1 MGYRGEVD
9 LAAKSEPPQSKLQRA
24 FRHRDFRLMWFGAFL
39 SFTGSWVQNVAQGYM
54 VYQLTKSNEKLALV
68 SFMGMLPV
76 TILGPIAGAITDS
89 FDKRK
94 LLVVTQAIFAIGACY
109 LAAAT
114 YWGWVSYAQILIVAF
129 VLGAV
134 SAVEMPTRQSIV
146 GRVVPPEDLSVAI
159 PLNALTFNMA
169 RVIGPAIGGLLLA
182 HVGVDACYLVNGL
195 SFFALIFAGLAV
207 HADLR
212 AAPKE
217 PQPILDLILE
227 GGRYTLREPRLRA
240 LFLLECMVSSFGLF
254 YLSQMPAIAEQMLG
268 IGKSLGN
275 CFLAV
280 GVGSVS
286 SLLVV
291 TTLSHRPVKTLLVK
305 IAVTLMS
312 LSLLALSFVHAPL
325 LAYVLFALL
334 GLSAVA
340 IFNTCNTLFQ
350 TLSPDRLRGRVL
362 SMHIWAL
369 AGIGPFGV
377 LLFGYIAQHLGLPIA
392 LQIGGAGMAVTAIA
406 GWLATESL
414 RDPVP
419 EAAGVH

>member
-1 MGYRGEVD
+1 
-9 LAAKSEPPQSKLQRA
+9 
-24 FRHRDFRLMWFGAFL
+24 MWLGAFL

-54 VYQLTKSNEKLALV
+54 VFQMTKSNEKLALV

-76 TILGPIAGAITDS
+76 TLLGPIAGAITDS

-94 LLVVTQAIFAIGACY
+94 LLVLTQAIFAVGACY

-114 YWGWVSYAQILIVAF
+114 YWGWVTYTQVLIVAF
-129 VLGAV
+129 ILGAV

-146 GRVVPPEDLSVAI
+146 GKVVPAEDLSIAI

-195 SFFALIFAGLAV
+195 SFFALIFAGLAI

-212 AAPKE
+212 ATAKE

-227 GGRYTLREPRLRA
+227 GGRYTLRDARLRA

-254 YLSQMPAIAEQMLG
+254 YLSQMPAIADQMLG

-275 CFLAV
+275 CYLAV
-280 GVGSVS
+280 GIGSVS
-286 SLLVV
+286 SLAVV
-291 TTLSHRPVKTLLVK
+291 TTLSHRPVKTLLLK
-305 IAVTLMS
+305 IAVSLMAIN
-312 LSLLALSFVHAPL
+312 LVGLSFVHSAWI
-325 LAYVLFALL
+325 AYILFAVL
-334 GLSAVA
+334 GLSAVT

-377 LLFGYIAQHLGLPIA
+377 LFFGHVAQLYGLSTA
-392 LQIGGAGMAVTAIA
+392 LQVGGAGLALAAVGAWCAREALKDPTAA
-406 GWLATESL
+406 MLQN
-414 RDPVP
+414 
-419 EAAGVH
+419 